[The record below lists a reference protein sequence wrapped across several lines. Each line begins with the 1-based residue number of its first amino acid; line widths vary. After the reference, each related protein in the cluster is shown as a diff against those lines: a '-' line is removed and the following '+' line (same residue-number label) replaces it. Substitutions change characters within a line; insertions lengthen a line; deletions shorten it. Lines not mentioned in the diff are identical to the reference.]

1 VTWRLCESHSRVI
14 EYSIVR
20 YLQSKQPVDDRALNR
35 HVLDALQRFVNTTSA
50 TPRVL
55 ELGAGVGTMVSRLAD
70 WNVLRRAEY
79 TLVDRDAD
87 SLAAARRHLE
97 AWGKVTESSM
107 DAIAVEKG
115 DARLDVEFIRAD
127 LFEFLAAS
135 ERRGTYDLVFAN
147 AVLDLTDLT
156 PTLPRIWQVL
166 APGAAYWFTI
176 NFDGESIF
184 LPEHALDEAVVSL
197 YHASMAADA
206 GGTRAGHPQ
215 TGRRLLEAI
224 PASGASL
231 VAAGSS
237 DWVVFPKQRQY
248 PGDEAYF
255 LHHILDFV
263 RGALAAHPRLD
274 PAVLE
279 SWLRAR
285 HEQVERGELIYL
297 AHQLD
302 VFGLGPSAA

>member
-1 VTWRLCESHSRVI
+1 MI

-35 HVLDALQRFVNTTSA
+35 QVLDALQRFVKGSSA

-70 WNVLRRAEY
+70 WSILRRAQY
-79 TLVDRDAD
+79 TLIDRDAD

-97 AWGKVTESSM
+97 AWGTVTESSM

-115 DARLDVEFIRAD
+115 DARLDVEFVRAD
-127 LFEFLAAS
+127 LFDFLATPA
-135 ERRGTYDLVFAN
+135 RRGTYDLVFAN
-147 AVLDLTDLT
+147 AVLDLTDLQ
-156 PTLPRIWQVL
+156 PTLPRIWKVL

-184 LPEHALDEAVVSL
+184 LPQHALDDAVVSR
-197 YHASMAADA
+197 YHESMTADA

-231 VAAGSS
+231 LAAGSS
-237 DWVVFPKQRQY
+237 DWIVFPTQRQY

-263 RGALAAHPRLD
+263 RGALADHPRLD
-274 PAVLE
+274 PAALG
-279 SWLRAR
+279 SWLHAR
-285 HEQVERGELIYL
+285 HEQVERGELIYI